1 MKRLSS
7 GGFTVIEALFT
18 MLIFSLVLSGLAY
31 SLSMLSRVS
40 LARKDFGF
48 ELEALQLTQLI
59 RDDARNASQVSA
71 SAGSLVF
78 VGQDGEK
85 SLADRLEVGL
95 NAPGSLST
103 VRYEFVDGWL
113 YRSKSTELRTEK
125 APVYQLASF
134 EVEQEGRLA
143 RVRFS
148 SEKSNKTESFETVVQ
163 LP

>member
-1 MKRLSS
+1 MKRR
-7 GGFTVIEALFT
+7 GGFTIIEALFT
-18 MLIFSLVLSGLAY
+18 MVIFSLVLSALAY

-78 VGQDGEK
+78 VGQDGEQ
-85 SLADRLEVGL
+85 SLTERLEAGL
-95 NAPGSLST
+95 SAPGSMAT
-103 VRYEFVDGWL
+103 VRYEFVEGWL
-113 YRSKSTELRTEK
+113 YRTKSTDLKTER

-134 EVEQEGRLA
+134 EVEQNGRLA
-143 RVRFS
+143 KVKFS
-148 SEKSNKTESFETVVQ
+148 SEKSNKTETFETVVQ

>member
-1 MKRLSS
+1 MKRR
-7 GGFTVIEALFT
+7 GGFTIIEALFT
-18 MLIFSLVLSGLAY
+18 MVIFSLVLSALAY

-85 SLADRLEVGL
+85 SLTERLEAGL
-95 NAPGSLST
+95 SAPGSMAT
-103 VRYEFVDGWL
+103 VRYEFVEGWL
-113 YRSKSTELRTEK
+113 YRTKSTDLRTER

-134 EVEQEGRLA
+134 EVEQNGRLA
-143 RVRFS
+143 RVKFS